1 MFMSSVKL
9 SQREHLDVQAQ
20 AKILV
25 TVAVIAN
32 LLLALVL
39 SLILFFKPA
48 EVNASAERPILEN
61 TGSLPGNLTES
72 EIADLKLPA
81 PADW

>member
-1 MFMSSVKL
+1 MSSVKL
-9 SQREHLDVQAQ
+9 SQREHLDVQSQ

-25 TVAVIAN
+25 TVAVVAN

-39 SLILFFKPA
+39 SLILLFKPTDT
-48 EVNASAERPILEN
+48 NADSSDAGQRNIGYLS
-61 TGSLPGNLTES
+61 GSLSES
-72 EIADLKLPA
+72 EFADLKLPA

>member
-1 MFMSSVKL
+1 MSSVKL
-9 SQREHLDVQAQ
+9 SQREQIDVQAQ

-25 TVAVIAN
+25 TVAVVAN

-39 SLILFFKPA
+39 SLILLFKPTDA
-48 EVNASAERPILEN
+48 NASIDTPDHRNIGYL
-61 TGSLPGNLTES
+61 SSSFSES
-72 EIADLKLPA
+72 EVATLKLPA

>member
-1 MFMSSVKL
+1 MSSVKL
-9 SQREHLDVQAQ
+9 SQQERLDVHAQ

-25 TVAVIAN
+25 TVAVVAN

-39 SLILFFKPA
+39 SLIMLFKPA
-48 EVNASAERPILEN
+48 EANASSVNPEQRNIGYLSGTMSEN
-61 TGSLPGNLTES
+61 

>member
-1 MFMSSVKL
+1 MSSVKL
-9 SQREHLDVQAQ
+9 SQQERLDVHAQ

-25 TVAVIAN
+25 TVAVVAN

-39 SLILFFKPA
+39 SLMLIFKPK
-48 EVNASAERPILEN
+48 EASAEHETAVHPNIGYLSGPDLEN
-61 TGSLPGNLTES
+61 RFS
-72 EIADLKLPA
+72 DLALPA

>member
-1 MFMSSVKL
+1 MSSVKL
-9 SQREHLDVQAQ
+9 SQQERLDVHAQ

-39 SLILFFKPA
+39 SLMLIFRP
-48 EVNASAERPILEN
+48 EEASSEHETVVPPNIGYLSGPGLEN
-61 TGSLPGNLTES
+61 GFSDLT
-72 EIADLKLPA
+72 LPA